1 MCVYVWVWVW
11 VCVRARDDGGG
22 ENSPHRLSVTVLVP
36 LFRLSLSVYGDVYR
50 LVSPR
55 YFRRPLTRATS
66 TSIPHPAGSAPPPL
80 CTSCSAPPTPHHCS
94 SCLSPS
100 RVTPAP
106 YLGSTSPPRRAA
118 SRITTHPHLRSHAPS
133 PRRPRVSSESE
144 CECERECESECESE
158 CECERDH
165 MSVSARG
172 RRTRPRTTT
181 NAAGGSVCV

>member
-1 MCVYVWVWVW
+1 MCVRVCVRVLVGGVYVWVW

-22 ENSPHRLSVTVLVP
+22 ESSPHRLSATVLVP

-55 YFRRPLTRATS
+55 SFHRPLARATS

-106 YLGSTSPPRRAA
+106 YLGSTSPPPSAC
-118 SRITTHPHLRSHAPS
+118 ITDHHSSPS
-133 PRRPRVSSESE
+133 PLSRSGSAPPSS
-144 CECERECESECESE
+144 
-158 CECERDH
+158 
-165 MSVSARG
+165 VQ
-172 RRTRPRTTT
+172 
-181 NAAGGSVCV
+181 